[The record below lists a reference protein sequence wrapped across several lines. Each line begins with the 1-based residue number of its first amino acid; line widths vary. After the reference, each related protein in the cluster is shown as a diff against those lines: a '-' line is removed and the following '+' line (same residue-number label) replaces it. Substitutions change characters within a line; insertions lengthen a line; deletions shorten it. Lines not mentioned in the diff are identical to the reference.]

1 MFGSKK
7 NEVTAETLQNEKISS
22 IIASDVTIHGGLTA
36 TGSMRIEGRVEG
48 DVTLQESLI
57 LGRGAVINGNVKAA
71 NAAIAGEVNGSID
84 SPAGLV
90 TLSDSARVIGDITT
104 NKIVIDE
111 NAYFKGICNMPEPA
125 QKEGEASEEEKKE
138 A

>member
-7 NEVTAETLQNEKISS
+7 NEVTAETLQNEKINS
-22 IIASDVTIHGGLTA
+22 IIASDVTIEGGLTA
-36 TGSMRIEGRVEG
+36 AGSMRIEGRVNG

-84 SPAGLV
+84 ATGGLV
-90 TLSDSARVIGDITT
+90 TLSDTAHVIGDITT
-104 NKIVIDE
+104 GKIVIDE
-111 NAYFKGICNMPEPA
+111 NAYFKGACNMLEPA
-125 QKEGEASEEEKKE
+125 DAKEEEKKE